1 MKTVYADY
9 AASAPI
15 SERALAVFEETARM
29 PGNPSSLHEAGQAA
43 ADRIEKARAQVA
55 ALIGADPEEIFFTSG
70 GTESD
75 NWAVFSGFRLAC
87 EIRGGPP
94 VLAVS
99 AIEHDAVLKSAAE
112 AAGRIGNG
120 EGKLVLLPVSEGGV
134 VPVPREEEIPRASF
148 FSVMTANNE
157 TGVVQPVG
165 EWAKAAHARGAL
177 FHTDAVQAAGQIPV
191 NAKETEA
198 DLMSLSAHK
207 LHGPVGVG
215 ALFVRKEIAG
225 EFPNR
230 TFGGGQEGGKRP
242 GTVPAALIAAFGEA
256 AEEAAERMEEDARR
270 ISALRDL
277 VEAELR
283 RLPGTVLNG
292 EGERLPGIANLSFR
306 GVGGE
311 AASLLC
317 GLAGVM
323 LSAGSACHAGNEEP
337 SRVLLAM
344 TGDRVRASSA
354 LRISLGRETSEE
366 DARAVIRAVKDAVER
381 IRNG

>member
-1 MKTVYADY
+1 
-9 AASAPI
+9 
-15 SERALAVFEETARM
+15 
-29 PGNPSSLHEAGQAA
+29 
-43 ADRIEKARAQVA
+43 
-55 ALIGADPEEIFFTSG
+55 
-70 GTESD
+70 
-75 NWAVFSGFRLAC
+75 
-87 EIRGGPP
+87 
-94 VLAVS
+94 
-99 AIEHDAVLKSAAE
+99 
-112 AAGRIGNG
+112 
-120 EGKLVLLPVSEGGV
+120 
-134 VPVPREEEIPRASF
+134 
-148 FSVMTANNE
+148 
-157 TGVVQPVG
+157 
-165 EWAKAAHARGAL
+165 
-177 FHTDAVQAAGQIPV
+177 
-191 NAKETEA
+191 
-198 DLMSLSAHK
+198 MSLSAHK

-215 ALFVRKEIAG
+215 ALFVRREIAG

-256 AEEAAERMEEDARR
+256 AEEAAEKMEEDARR
-270 ISALRDL
+270 ISALRDF
-277 VEAELR
+277 VEAELL
-283 RLPGTVLNG
+283 RLQGTVRNG

-354 LRISLGRETSEE
+354 LRISLGRETTKE